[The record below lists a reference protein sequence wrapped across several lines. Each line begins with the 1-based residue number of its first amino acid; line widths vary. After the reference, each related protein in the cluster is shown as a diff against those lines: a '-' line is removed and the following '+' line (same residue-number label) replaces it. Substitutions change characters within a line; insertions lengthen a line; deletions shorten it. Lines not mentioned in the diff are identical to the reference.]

1 MVMLR
6 NMGPLIQQKKC
17 VWLVCLCG
25 LCCVFTYPQT
35 IFPGVTTR
43 LLNSWCR
50 REHIRHMRFFSKKNK
65 INCPDAATQKAVSAS
80 TLCRSVKTNFKK
92 VIWLW
97 WKSNLTVEL
106 GTTSHSNSPICVTAR
121 SRNDIAKFLKC
132 KTWQT
137 RAALD
142 WVSTHLSTVPVCR
155 TR

>member
-6 NMGPLIQQKKC
+6 NMGPLIQQKKMC
-17 VWLVCLCG
+17 LLVWVVLRLYLPADYISRSHHPSPQQLVEKRTLGICD
-25 LCCVFTYPQT
+25 
-35 IFPGVTTR
+35 
-43 LLNSWCR
+43 
-50 REHIRHMRFFSKKNK
+50 FSAKKNK

-121 SRNDIAKFLKC
+121 SWNDIAKFLKC

-142 WVSTHLSTVPVCR
+142 CVSTRLSTVPVCR